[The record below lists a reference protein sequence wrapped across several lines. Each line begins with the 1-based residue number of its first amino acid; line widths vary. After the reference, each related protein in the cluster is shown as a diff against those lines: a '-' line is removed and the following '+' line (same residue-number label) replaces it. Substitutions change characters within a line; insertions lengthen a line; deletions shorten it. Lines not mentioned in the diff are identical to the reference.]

1 MHIYVTKLQKSVRL
15 STFMQISL
23 QNMHKMLKSQ
33 QNHAE
38 NTYIAENTE
47 NTTILSKVM
56 SFQ

>member
-1 MHIYVTKLQKSVRL
+1 
-15 STFMQISL
+15 MQISL